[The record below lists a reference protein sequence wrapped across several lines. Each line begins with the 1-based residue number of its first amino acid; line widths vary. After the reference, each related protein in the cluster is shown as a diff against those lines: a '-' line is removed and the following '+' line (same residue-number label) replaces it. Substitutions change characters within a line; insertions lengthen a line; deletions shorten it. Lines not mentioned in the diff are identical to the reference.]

1 MNYDAYHIPANFTDA
16 GRVLGLFEVRN
27 VIEAALLAVPALYLC
42 LALLPLALT
51 PKIVVTIMVVIPLGG
66 FALTGIRDDSLT
78 RWLKGW
84 LHWRKRRRM
93 LYFRGESANKKSS
106 P

>member
-1 MNYDAYHIPANFTDA
+1 MNLDTYHIPANFTDA
-16 GRVLGLFEVRN
+16 GRILGLFEIRN
-27 VIEAALLAVPALYLC
+27 VVETALLAIPALYLC

-51 PKIVVTIMVVIPLGG
+51 PKIIVTMVIVIPIGG

-84 LHWRKRRRM
+84 WNWHRRRRIIF
-93 LYFRGESANKKSS
+93 FRGR
-106 P
+106 

>member
-1 MNYDAYHIPANFTDA
+1 MNLDTYHIPANFTDA
-16 GRVLGLFEVRN
+16 GRILGLFEIRN
-27 VIEAALLAVPALYLC
+27 VVEAALLAIPALYLC

-51 PKIVVTIMVVIPLGG
+51 PKLIVTMVIVIPIGG

-84 LHWRKRRRM
+84 WNWHRRRRIIF
-93 LYFRGESANKKSS
+93 FRGR
-106 P
+106 